1 MHSNL
6 RAIVRDIERLLILQ
20 SRTSAISLDSLT
32 DNVYEEIS
40 EINETEKA
48 SEIIYETDGRIRDSL
63 DHRRKSQM
71 MGKNVDSTLDSALA
85 TSLATV
91 PVLDVSS
98 LGNLVLLIAKLK
110 SIIRTNSPRLERGM
124 AKAMDDDLRDLLHEG
139 RLSIRQQLMT
149 VARIKQAYG
158 FLQVRSTG
166 PLFDLLK

>member
-1 MHSNL
+1 
-6 RAIVRDIERLLILQ
+6 
-20 SRTSAISLDSLT
+20 
-32 DNVYEEIS
+32 
-40 EINETEKA
+40 
-48 SEIIYETDGRIRDSL
+48 
-63 DHRRKSQM
+63 M
-71 MGKNVDSTLDSALA
+71 MGKNIDYALDSAPA
-85 TSLATV
+85 TNLMTV

-139 RLSIRQQLMT
+139 RLSVRQQLMT
-149 VARIKQAYG
+149 IARIKQAYG